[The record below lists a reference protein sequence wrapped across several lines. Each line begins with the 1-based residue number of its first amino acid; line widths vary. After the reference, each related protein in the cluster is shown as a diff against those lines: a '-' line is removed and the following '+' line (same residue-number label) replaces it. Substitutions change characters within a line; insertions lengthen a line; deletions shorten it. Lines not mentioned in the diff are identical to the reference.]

1 MLTLIGIP
9 TASTVEPETLKSI
22 YGQADADTETALD
35 ILYGYRIDIQRRLL
49 CEEAQ
54 RIGADYLLMVD
65 SDVVL
70 PPNALANL
78 LDPPA
83 NIVTGYYRLKG
94 PRRKGDY
101 ASVWRGKWL
110 TPEEMPEGRFKITNS
125 GAGCLMIRTSV
136 LDRIPQPWFDFHET
150 ENGQIIQE
158 DTWFCQ
164 QAIKAGITIYADKR
178 VACGHIIKEQY
189 SFGEGF

>member
-9 TASTVEPETLKSI
+9 TASTVEPETLKAI

-35 ILYGYRIDIQRRLL
+35 ILYGYRIDVQRRML

-54 RIGADYLLMVD
+54 RIGADYVLMVD

-70 PPNALANL
+70 PETALADL

-94 PRRKGDY
+94 PRRKGDIS
-101 ASVWRGKWL
+101 SVWSGKWL
-110 TPEEMPEGRFKITNS
+110 TPAEMPEGRFKITNS

-136 LDRIPQPWFDFHET
+136 LDRIPKPWFDFHET
-150 ENGQIIQE
+150 EDGRFIQE